1 MSWSY
6 IHILDLLLWA
16 FMTISV
22 AYITFYAL
30 VSLFS
35 RNGIKTVDVPESPES
50 TFLVLFP
57 AYSED
62 RVIVGSVKKFLFQNY
77 PQDKYHVAVISDHQQ
92 ESTERLLSDLPVTLL
107 RPVFE
112 KSSKA
117 KALQFAIS
125 EVSGQ
130 YDYVVVLDA
139 DNIVE
144 TDFLHRLNILLKEGY
159 KAVQCHRCAKNSD
172 SSVSVLDGVSEEI
185 NNTLFRKA
193 HNLIGLSSALIGSGM
208 CFDYSWFSSHVTK
221 LTTAGEDRELEV
233 FLLREGI
240 YIKYADDILVFD
252 EKVSNAD
259 NFQRQRQRWMSAQ
272 VNCFLSMLRHLPEA
286 VIRLN
291 INYIDK
297 TIQQM
302 LIPRSMLLLFLLFMS
317 LVMSAAAPW
326 WSIKW
331 WSLLVLTGLSLFL
344 AIPARLRTKSVFS
357 KVGTLLRLS
366 IKMARNVRHIDHK
379 NEDFIHTDHK

>member
-1 MSWSY
+1 MFWSY

-16 FMTISV
+16 FMSISV

-35 RNGIKTVDVPESPES
+35 RKGIKTVDVPESPES
-50 TFLVLFP
+50 TFLVLLP

-92 ESTERLLSDLPVTLL
+92 ESTERLLSGLPVTLL
-107 RPVFE
+107 RPVFD

-117 KALQFAIS
+117 KALQYAIS

-252 EKVSNAD
+252 EKVSSAD

-272 VNCFLSMLRHLPEA
+272 VNCFLSMIRHLPEA

-344 AIPARLRTKSVFS
+344 AIPARLRTKAVFS

>member
-1 MSWSY
+1 M
-6 IHILDLLLWA
+6 
-16 FMTISV
+16 
-22 AYITFYAL
+22 
-30 VSLFS
+30 
-35 RNGIKTVDVPESPES
+35 
-50 TFLVLFP
+50 
-57 AYSED
+57 
-62 RVIVGSVKKFLFQNY
+62 
-77 PQDKYHVAVISDHQQ
+77 AVISDHQQ

-107 RPVFE
+107 RPVFD

-252 EKVSNAD
+252 EKVSSAD

>member
-1 MSWSY
+1 MFWSY

-16 FMTISV
+16 FMSISV

-35 RNGIKTVDVPESPES
+35 RKGIKTVDVPESPES

-62 RVIVGSVKKFLFQNY
+62 RVIVGSIKKFLLQNY

-92 ESTERLLSDLPVTLL
+92 ESTERLLSDLPVTVL
-107 RPVFE
+107 RPVFD

-117 KALQFAIS
+117 KALQYAIS

-252 EKVSNAD
+252 EKVSSAD

-286 VIRLN
+286 FVRLN

-302 LIPRSMLLLFLLFMS
+302 LIPRSMLLLSLLFMS
-317 LVMSAAAPW
+317 FLISIIAPW
-326 WSIKW
+326 WSLKW
-331 WSLLVLTGLSLFL
+331 WSLLLLTCLSLFL
-344 AIPARLRTKSVFS
+344 AIPVRLRTKSVFS

>member
-1 MSWSY
+1 MFWSY

-35 RNGIKTVDVPESPES
+35 RKGIKTVDVPESPES

-107 RPVFE
+107 RPVFD

-252 EKVSNAD
+252 EKVSSSD

-272 VNCFLSMLRHLPEA
+272 VNCFLSMIRHLPEA

>member
-1 MSWSY
+1 MFWSY

-35 RNGIKTVDVPESPES
+35 RKGIKTVDVPESPES

-107 RPVFE
+107 RPVFD

-117 KALQFAIS
+117 KALQYAIS

-252 EKVSNAD
+252 EKVSSAD

-272 VNCFLSMLRHLPEA
+272 VNCFLSMIRHLPEA

>member
-1 MSWSY
+1 MFWSY

-35 RNGIKTVDVPESPES
+35 RKGIKTVDVPESPES

-92 ESTERLLSDLPVTLL
+92 ESTERLLSDLPVTVL
-107 RPVFE
+107 RPVFD

-117 KALQFAIS
+117 KALQYAIS

-240 YIKYADDILVFD
+240 YIKYADNILVFD

-286 VIRLN
+286 FVRLN
-291 INYIDK
+291 VNYVDK
-297 TIQQM
+297 TVQQM
-302 LIPRSMLLLFLLFMS
+302 LVPRSMLLLFLLFMS

>member
-1 MSWSY
+1 MFWSY

-35 RNGIKTVDVPESPES
+35 RMGIKTVDVPESPES

-62 RVIVGSVKKFLFQNY
+62 RVIVGSVKKFLLQNY

-92 ESTERLLSDLPVTLL
+92 ESTEHLLSDLPVTVL

-117 KALQFAIS
+117 KALQYAIS
-125 EVSGQ
+125 EVYGQ

-252 EKVSNAD
+252 EKVSSAD

>member
-35 RNGIKTVDVPESPES
+35 RKGIKTVDVPESPES

-107 RPVFE
+107 RPVFD

-117 KALQFAIS
+117 KALQYAIS

-252 EKVSNAD
+252 EKVSSAD

-302 LIPRSMLLLFLLFMS
+302 LIPRSMLLLSLLFMS
-317 LVMSAAAPW
+317 FLISIIAPW
-326 WSIKW
+326 WSLKW
-331 WSLLVLTGLSLFL
+331 WSLLLLTCLSLFL
-344 AIPARLRTKSVFS
+344 AIPVRLRTKSVFS

>member
-1 MSWSY
+1 MFWSY

-35 RNGIKTVDVPESPES
+35 RKGIKTVDVPESPES

-92 ESTERLLSDLPVTLL
+92 ESTEHLLSDLPVTVL

-117 KALQFAIS
+117 KALQYAIS

-252 EKVSNAD
+252 EKVSSAD

-272 VNCFLSMLRHLPEA
+272 VNCFLSMIRHLPEA

>member
-1 MSWSY
+1 MFWSY

-16 FMTISV
+16 FMSISV

-35 RNGIKTVDVPESPES
+35 RKGIKTVNVPESPES

-92 ESTERLLSDLPVTLL
+92 ESTERLLSDLPVTVLH
-107 RPVFE
+107 PVFE

-117 KALQFAIS
+117 KALQYAIS

-252 EKVSNAD
+252 EKVSSAD

-291 INYIDK
+291 INYMDK

-302 LIPRSMLLLFLLFMS
+302 LIPRSMLLLGLLFMS
-317 LVMSAAAPW
+317 FLISIIAPC
-326 WSIKW
+326 WSLKW
-331 WSLLVLTGLSLFL
+331 WSLLLLTCLSLFL
-344 AIPARLRTKSVFS
+344 SIPVRLRTKSVFS

>member
-1 MSWSY
+1 MFWSY

-35 RNGIKTVDVPESPES
+35 RMGIKTVDVPESPES

-62 RVIVGSVKKFLFQNY
+62 RVIVGSVKKFLLQNY

-92 ESTERLLSDLPVTLL
+92 ESTEHLLSDLPVTVL

-117 KALQFAIS
+117 KALQYAIS
-125 EVSGQ
+125 EVYGQ

-252 EKVSNAD
+252 EKVSSAD

-272 VNCFLSMLRHLPEA
+272 VNCFLSMIRHLPEA

>member
-1 MSWSY
+1 MFWSY

-35 RNGIKTVDVPESPES
+35 RKGIKTVDVPESPES

-62 RVIVGSVKKFLFQNY
+62 RVIVGSIKKFLLQNY

-92 ESTERLLSDLPVTLL
+92 ESTERLLSDLPVTVL
-107 RPVFE
+107 RPVFD

-117 KALQFAIS
+117 KALQYAIS

-252 EKVSNAD
+252 EKVSSAD

-302 LIPRSMLLLFLLFMS
+302 LIPRSMLLLSLLLIS
-317 LVMSAAAPW
+317 LLMSAAAPW

-366 IKMARNVRHIDHK
+366 IKMVRNVRHIDHK

>member
-1 MSWSY
+1 MFWSY

-35 RNGIKTVDVPESPES
+35 RKGIKTVDVPESPES

-62 RVIVGSVKKFLFQNY
+62 RVIVGSVKKFLLQNY

-130 YDYVVVLDA
+130 YDYVVVLDS

-240 YIKYADDILVFD
+240 YIKYADNILVFD
-252 EKVSNAD
+252 EKVSSAD

-286 VIRLN
+286 FVRLN
-291 INYIDK
+291 VNYVDK
-297 TIQQM
+297 TVQQM
-302 LIPRSMLLLFLLFMS
+302 LVPRSMLLLFLLFMS

>member
-1 MSWSY
+1 MFWSY

-35 RNGIKTVDVPESPES
+35 HKGIKTVDVPESPES

-92 ESTERLLSDLPVTLL
+92 ESTERLLSGLPVTLL
-107 RPVFE
+107 RPVFD

-117 KALQFAIS
+117 KALQYAIS

-252 EKVSNAD
+252 EKVSSAD

-302 LIPRSMLLLFLLFMS
+302 LIPRSMLLLSLLFMS
-317 LVMSAAAPW
+317 FLISIIAPC
-326 WSIKW
+326 WSLKW
-331 WSLLVLTGLSLFL
+331 WSLLLLTCLSLFL
-344 AIPARLRTKSVFS
+344 AIPVRLRTKSVFS

>member
-1 MSWSY
+1 MFWSY

-92 ESTERLLSDLPVTLL
+92 ESTERLLSGLPVTVL
-107 RPVFE
+107 RPVFD

-117 KALQFAIS
+117 KALQYAIS

-130 YDYVVVLDA
+130 YNYVVVLDA

-144 TDFLHRLNILLKEGY
+144 TNFLHRLNILLKEGY

-252 EKVSNAD
+252 EKVSSAD

-286 VIRLN
+286 VIHLN

-302 LIPRSMLLLFLLFMS
+302 LIPRSMLLLGLLFMS
-317 LVMSAAAPW
+317 FLISIIAPW
-326 WSIKW
+326 WSLKW
-331 WSLLVLTGLSLFL
+331 WSLLLLTCLSLFL
-344 AIPARLRTKSVFS
+344 AIPARLRTKAVFS

>member
-1 MSWSY
+1 MFWSY

-117 KALQFAIS
+117 KALQYAIS

-252 EKVSNAD
+252 EKVSSAD

-272 VNCFLSMLRHLPEA
+272 VNCFLSMIRHLPEA

>member
-1 MSWSY
+1 MFWSY

-35 RNGIKTVDVPESPES
+35 RKGIKTVDVPESPES

-62 RVIVGSVKKFLFQNY
+62 RVIVGSVKKFLLQNY

-92 ESTERLLSDLPVTLL
+92 ESTEHLLSDLPVTVL

-117 KALQFAIS
+117 KALQYAIS

-252 EKVSNAD
+252 EKVSSAD

-272 VNCFLSMLRHLPEA
+272 VNCFLSMIRHLPEA

>member
-1 MSWSY
+1 MFWSY

-62 RVIVGSVKKFLFQNY
+62 RVIVGSVKKFLLQNY

-117 KALQFAIS
+117 KALQYAIS

-252 EKVSNAD
+252 EKVSSAD

-286 VIRLN
+286 FVRLN
-291 INYIDK
+291 VNYVDK
-297 TIQQM
+297 TVQQM
-302 LIPRSMLLLFLLFMS
+302 LVPRSMLLLFLLFMS

-331 WSLLVLTGLSLFL
+331 WSLFVLTGLSLFL

>member
-1 MSWSY
+1 MFWSY

-16 FMTISV
+16 FMAISV

-30 VSLFS
+30 VNLFS
-35 RNGIKTVDVPESPES
+35 RKGIKTVDVPESPES

-92 ESTERLLSDLPVTLL
+92 ESTERLLSYLPVTLL

-117 KALQFAIS
+117 KALQYAIS

-144 TDFLHRLNILLKEGY
+144 TNFLHRLNILLKEGY

-240 YIKYADDILVFD
+240 YIKYADNILVFD
-252 EKVSNAD
+252 EKVSSAD

-302 LIPRSMLLLFLLFMS
+302 LIPRSMLLLGLVLISLLM
-317 LVMSAAAPW
+317 LVAAPW
-326 WSIKW
+326 WSLKW
-331 WSLLVLTGLSLFL
+331 WSLLLLTCLSLFL
-344 AIPARLRTKSVFS
+344 AIPARQRTMAVFS

>member
-1 MSWSY
+1 MFWSY

-30 VSLFS
+30 VRLLS
-35 RNGIKTVDVPESPES
+35 RNRIKTVAVPESPES

-57 AYSED
+57 AYSAD

-92 ESTERLLSDLPVTLL
+92 ESTERLLSDLPVTVL

-117 KALQFAIS
+117 KALQYAIS

-139 DNIVE
+139 DNIIE

-252 EKVSNAD
+252 EKVSSAD

-286 VIRLN
+286 FVRLN
-291 INYIDK
+291 VNYVDK
-297 TIQQM
+297 TVQQM
-302 LIPRSMLLLFLLFMS
+302 LVPRSMLLLFLLFMS

>member
-1 MSWSY
+1 MFWSY

-35 RNGIKTVDVPESPES
+35 RKGIKTVDVPESPES

-62 RVIVGSVKKFLFQNY
+62 RVIVGSVKKFLLQNY

-92 ESTERLLSDLPVTLL
+92 ESTERLLSGLPVTLL
-107 RPVFE
+107 RPVFD

-117 KALQFAIS
+117 KALQYAIS

-252 EKVSNAD
+252 EKVSSAN

-272 VNCFLSMLRHLPEA
+272 VNCFLSMIRHLPEA

-331 WSLLVLTGLSLFL
+331 WSLFVLTGLSLFL

>member
-1 MSWSY
+1 MFWSY

-35 RNGIKTVDVPESPES
+35 RKGIKTVDVPESPES

-92 ESTERLLSDLPVTLL
+92 ESTERLLSGLPVTLL
-107 RPVFE
+107 RPVFD

-117 KALQFAIS
+117 KALQYAIS

-252 EKVSNAD
+252 EKVSSAD

-286 VIRLN
+286 FVRLN
-291 INYIDK
+291 VNYVDK
-297 TIQQM
+297 TVQQM
-302 LIPRSMLLLFLLFMS
+302 LVPRSMLLLFLLFMS

-331 WSLLVLTGLSLFL
+331 WSLFVLTGLSLFL

-357 KVGTLLRLS
+357 KVSTLLRLS

>member
-1 MSWSY
+1 MFWSY

-35 RNGIKTVDVPESPES
+35 RKGIKTVDVPESPES

-92 ESTERLLSDLPVTLL
+92 ESTERLLSDLPVTVL
-107 RPVFE
+107 RPVFD

-117 KALQFAIS
+117 KALQYAIS

-252 EKVSNAD
+252 EKVSSAD

-366 IKMARNVRHIDHK
+366 IKMARNVRHIEHK

>member
-62 RVIVGSVKKFLFQNY
+62 RVIVGSVKKFLLQNY

-92 ESTERLLSDLPVTLL
+92 ESTERLLSDLPVTVL
-107 RPVFE
+107 RPVFD

-117 KALQFAIS
+117 KALQYAIS

-144 TDFLHRLNILLKEGY
+144 TNFLHRLNILLKEGY

-172 SSVSVLDGVSEEI
+172 SSVSVLDGLSEEI

-252 EKVSNAD
+252 EKVSSAD

-286 VIRLN
+286 FVRLN
-291 INYIDK
+291 VNYVDK
-297 TIQQM
+297 TVQQM
-302 LIPRSMLLLFLLFMS
+302 LVPRSMLLLCLLFMS

-344 AIPARLRTKSVFS
+344 AIPARLRTKAVFS

>member
-1 MSWSY
+1 MFWSY

-35 RNGIKTVDVPESPES
+35 RKGIKTVDVPESPES

-62 RVIVGSVKKFLFQNY
+62 RVIVGSVKKFLLQNY

-92 ESTERLLSDLPVTLL
+92 ESTERLLSDLPVTVL
-107 RPVFE
+107 RPVFD

-117 KALQFAIS
+117 KALQYAIS

-252 EKVSNAD
+252 EKVSSAD

-286 VIRLN
+286 FVRLN
-291 INYIDK
+291 VNYVDK
-297 TIQQM
+297 TVQQM
-302 LIPRSMLLLFLLFMS
+302 LVPRSMLLLFLLFMS

-357 KVGTLLRLS
+357 KVGTILRLS

>member
-1 MSWSY
+1 MFWSY

-62 RVIVGSVKKFLFQNY
+62 RVIVGSVKKFLLQNY

-92 ESTERLLSDLPVTLL
+92 ESTEHLLSDLPVTVL
-107 RPVFE
+107 RPVFD

-117 KALQFAIS
+117 KALQYAIS

-252 EKVSNAD
+252 EKVSSAD

-272 VNCFLSMLRHLPEA
+272 VNCFLSMIRHLPEA

>member
-1 MSWSY
+1 MFWSY

-16 FMTISV
+16 FMSISV

-35 RNGIKTVDVPESPES
+35 RKGIKTVDVPESPES

-62 RVIVGSVKKFLFQNY
+62 RVIVGSVKKFLLQNY

-92 ESTERLLSDLPVTLL
+92 ESTERLLSGLPVTLL

-117 KALQFAIS
+117 KALQYAIS

-240 YIKYADDILVFD
+240 YIKYADNILVFD
-252 EKVSNAD
+252 EKVSSAD

-302 LIPRSMLLLFLLFMS
+302 LIPRSMLLLGLVLISLLM
-317 LVMSAAAPW
+317 LVAAPW
-326 WSIKW
+326 WSLKW
-331 WSLLVLTGLSLFL
+331 WSLLLLTCLSLFL
-344 AIPARLRTKSVFS
+344 AIPARQRTMAVFS

>member
-1 MSWSY
+1 MFWSY

-35 RNGIKTVDVPESPES
+35 RKGIKTVDVPESPES

-62 RVIVGSVKKFLFQNY
+62 RVIVGSVKKFLLQNY

-107 RPVFE
+107 RPVFD

-117 KALQFAIS
+117 KALQYAIS

-252 EKVSNAD
+252 EKVSSAD

-302 LIPRSMLLLFLLFMS
+302 LIPRSMLLLGLLFMS
-317 LVMSAAAPW
+317 FLISIIAPW
-326 WSIKW
+326 WSLKW
-331 WSLLVLTGLSLFL
+331 WSLLLLTCLSLFL
-344 AIPARLRTKSVFS
+344 AIPARLRTKAVFS

-366 IKMARNVRHIDHK
+366 IKMARNVRHLDHK

>member
-1 MSWSY
+1 MFWSY

-35 RNGIKTVDVPESPES
+35 RKGIKTVDVPESPES

-117 KALQFAIS
+117 KALQYAIS

-272 VNCFLSMLRHLPEA
+272 VNCFLSMIRHLPEA

>member
-1 MSWSY
+1 MFWSY

-35 RNGIKTVDVPESPES
+35 RKGIKTVDVPESPES

-62 RVIVGSVKKFLFQNY
+62 RVIVGSVKKFLLQNY

-92 ESTERLLSDLPVTLL
+92 ESTERLLSDLPVTVL
-107 RPVFE
+107 RPVFD

-117 KALQFAIS
+117 KALQYAIS

-240 YIKYADDILVFD
+240 YIKYADDIHVFD
-252 EKVSNAD
+252 EKVSSAD

-286 VIRLN
+286 FVRLN
-291 INYIDK
+291 VNYVDK
-297 TIQQM
+297 TVQQM
-302 LIPRSMLLLFLLFMS
+302 LVPRSMLLLFLLFMS

>member
-1 MSWSY
+1 MFWSY

-16 FMTISV
+16 FMSISV

-35 RNGIKTVDVPESPES
+35 RKGIKTVDVPESPES

-62 RVIVGSVKKFLFQNY
+62 RVIVGSVKKFLLQNY

-92 ESTERLLSDLPVTLL
+92 ESTERLLSDLPVTVL
-107 RPVFE
+107 RPVFD

-117 KALQFAIS
+117 KALQYAIS

-252 EKVSNAD
+252 EKVSSAD

-286 VIRLN
+286 FVRLN
-291 INYIDK
+291 VNYVDK
-297 TIQQM
+297 TVQQM
-302 LIPRSMLLLFLLFMS
+302 LVPRSMLLLFLLFMS

-331 WSLLVLTGLSLFL
+331 WSILVLTGLSLFL

>member
-1 MSWSY
+1 MFWSY

-35 RNGIKTVDVPESPES
+35 RKGIKTVDVPESPES

-92 ESTERLLSDLPVTLL
+92 ESTERLLSGLPVTLL
-107 RPVFE
+107 RPVFD

-117 KALQFAIS
+117 KALQYAIS

-252 EKVSNAD
+252 EKVSSAD

-286 VIRLN
+286 FVRLN
-291 INYIDK
+291 VNYVDK
-297 TIQQM
+297 TVQQM
-302 LIPRSMLLLFLLFMS
+302 LVPRSMLLLFLLFMS

-331 WSLLVLTGLSLFL
+331 WSLFVLTGLSLFL
-344 AIPARLRTKSVFS
+344 AIPARLRTKAVFS

>member
-1 MSWSY
+1 MFWSY

-16 FMTISV
+16 FMSISV

-35 RNGIKTVDVPESPES
+35 RKGIKTVDVPESPES

-62 RVIVGSVKKFLFQNY
+62 RVIVGSVKKFLLQNY

-92 ESTERLLSDLPVTLL
+92 ESTERLLSDLPVTVL
-107 RPVFE
+107 RPVFD

-117 KALQFAIS
+117 KALQYAIS

-252 EKVSNAD
+252 EKVSSAD

-286 VIRLN
+286 VIHLN

-302 LIPRSMLLLFLLFMS
+302 LIPRSMLLLGLLFMS
-317 LVMSAAAPW
+317 FLISIIAPW
-326 WSIKW
+326 WSLKW
-331 WSLLVLTGLSLFL
+331 WSLLLLTCLSLFL
-344 AIPARLRTKSVFS
+344 AIPARLRTKAMFS

>member
-1 MSWSY
+1 MFWSY

-16 FMTISV
+16 FMSISV

-35 RNGIKTVDVPESPES
+35 RKGIKTVNVPESPES

-62 RVIVGSVKKFLFQNY
+62 RVIVGSIKKFLLQNY

-117 KALQFAIS
+117 KALQYAIS

-144 TDFLHRLNILLKEGY
+144 TDFLHRLTILLKEGY

-252 EKVSNAD
+252 EKVSSAD

-286 VIRLN
+286 FVRLN
-291 INYIDK
+291 VNYVDK
-297 TIQQM
+297 TVQQM
-302 LIPRSMLLLFLLFMS
+302 LVPRSMLLLFLLFMS

-331 WSLLVLTGLSLFL
+331 WSLFVLTGLSLFL

-357 KVGTLLRLS
+357 KVSTLLRLS

>member
-1 MSWSY
+1 MFWSY

-35 RNGIKTVDVPESPES
+35 RKGIKTVDVPESPES

-62 RVIVGSVKKFLFQNY
+62 RVIVGSVKKFLLQNY

-117 KALQFAIS
+117 KALQYAIS

-144 TDFLHRLNILLKEGY
+144 TDFLHRLTILLKEGY

-252 EKVSNAD
+252 EKVSSAD

-286 VIRLN
+286 FVRLN
-291 INYIDK
+291 VNYVDK
-297 TIQQM
+297 TVQQM
-302 LIPRSMLLLFLLFMS
+302 LVPRSMLLLFLLFMS

-331 WSLLVLTGLSLFL
+331 WSLFVLTGLSLFL

-357 KVGTLLRLS
+357 KVSTLLRLS

>member
-35 RNGIKTVDVPESPES
+35 RKGIKTVDVPESPES

-62 RVIVGSVKKFLFQNY
+62 RVIVGSVKKFLLQNY

-107 RPVFE
+107 RPVFD

-208 CFDYSWFSSHVTK
+208 CFDYSWFSSQVTK

-252 EKVSNAD
+252 EKVSSAD

-302 LIPRSMLLLFLLFMS
+302 LIPRSMLLLGLLFMS
-317 LVMSAAAPW
+317 FLISIIAPW
-326 WSIKW
+326 WSLKW
-331 WSLLVLTGLSLFL
+331 WSLLLLTCLSLFL
-344 AIPARLRTKSVFS
+344 AIPVRLRTKAVFS

>member
-1 MSWSY
+1 MFWSY

-16 FMTISV
+16 FMSISV

-35 RNGIKTVDVPESPES
+35 RKGIKTVDVPESPES

-62 RVIVGSVKKFLFQNY
+62 RVIVGSVKKFLLQNY

-92 ESTERLLSDLPVTLL
+92 ESTERLLSGLPVTLL
-107 RPVFE
+107 RPVFD

-117 KALQFAIS
+117 KALQYAIS

-252 EKVSNAD
+252 EKVSSAD

-286 VIRLN
+286 FVRLN
-291 INYIDK
+291 VNYVDK
-297 TIQQM
+297 TVQQM
-302 LIPRSMLLLFLLFMS
+302 LVPRSMLLLFLLFMS

-366 IKMARNVRHIDHK
+366 IKMVRNVRHIDHK

>member
-1 MSWSY
+1 MFWSY

-35 RNGIKTVDVPESPES
+35 RKGIKTVDVPESPES

-62 RVIVGSVKKFLFQNY
+62 RVIVGSVKKFLLQNY

-92 ESTERLLSDLPVTLL
+92 ESTEHLLSDLPVTVL

-117 KALQFAIS
+117 KALQYAIS

-252 EKVSNAD
+252 EKVSSAD

>member
-1 MSWSY
+1 MFWSY

-35 RNGIKTVDVPESPES
+35 RKGIKTVDVPESPES

-62 RVIVGSVKKFLFQNY
+62 RVIVGSVKKFLLQNY

-92 ESTERLLSDLPVTLL
+92 ESTERLLSDLPVTVL
-107 RPVFE
+107 RPVFD

-117 KALQFAIS
+117 KALQYAIS

-159 KAVQCHRCAKNSD
+159 KVVQCHRCAKNSD

-240 YIKYADDILVFD
+240 YIKYADDIHVFD
-252 EKVSNAD
+252 EKVSSAD

-286 VIRLN
+286 FVRLN
-291 INYIDK
+291 VNYVDK
-297 TIQQM
+297 TVQQM
-302 LIPRSMLLLFLLFMS
+302 LVPRSMLLLFLLFMS